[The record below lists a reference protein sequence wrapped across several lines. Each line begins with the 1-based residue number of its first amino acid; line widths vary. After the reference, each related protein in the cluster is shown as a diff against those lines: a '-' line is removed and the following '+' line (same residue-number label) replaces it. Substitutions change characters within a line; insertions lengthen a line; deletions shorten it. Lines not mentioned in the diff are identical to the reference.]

1 MKASN
6 RNTGRLVLVLTG
18 TLLLSL
24 ALTIA
29 LSEVLLRAA
38 GFQPWVYSGK
48 DVNEPTMHEPD
59 PVLGWQNKAGSYLV
73 PPYHPS
79 GQAIQITLLENG
91 QRRTGV
97 NSTADA
103 REELVLVGDS
113 LTQGWAIS
121 DHETYAWKLQKRFPF
136 LKVLNYGTG
145 GYGSYQSLLMLEREL
160 PGLTRPKFVLYGF
173 IDHHEIRNCAAGEWL
188 QALSSHSRR
197 AHVDVPFVTFDAKK
211 GLVRHSP
218 ERYPS
223 WPFRESFASVK
234 VLESAYM
241 KIKTMQRCL
250 QRRLTTEQILLQMNR
265 VSEAYDATF
274 IAVLLRVGNGM
285 KEHYINFLR
294 GKKIQVFDC
303 VDNISDTD
311 EMKVP
316 GEGHPN
322 GAMNTLWAECISARL
337 KERFEKH

>member
-6 RNTGRLVLVLTG
+6 RNTRRLVLVLTG

-38 GFQPWVYSGK
+38 GFQPWVYTHK

-145 GYGSYQSLLMLEREL
+145 GYGSYQSLLMLERQL

-197 AHVDVPFVTFDAKK
+197 AHVDVPFVTYDAKK
-211 GLVRHSP
+211 D
-218 ERYPS
+218 
-223 WPFRESFASVK
+223 W
-234 VLESAYM
+234 
-241 KIKTMQRCL
+241 
-250 QRRLTTEQILLQMNR
+250 
-265 VSEAYDATF
+265 
-274 IAVLLRVGNGM
+274 
-285 KEHYINFLR
+285 
-294 GKKIQVFDC
+294 
-303 VDNISDTD
+303 
-311 EMKVP
+311 
-316 GEGHPN
+316 
-322 GAMNTLWAECISARL
+322 
-337 KERFEKH
+337 